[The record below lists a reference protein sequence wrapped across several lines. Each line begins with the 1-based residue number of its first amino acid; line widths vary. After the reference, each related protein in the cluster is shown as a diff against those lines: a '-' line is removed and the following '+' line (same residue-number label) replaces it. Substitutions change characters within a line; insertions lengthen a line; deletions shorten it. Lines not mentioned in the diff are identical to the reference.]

1 MSDNNEG
8 NFDLSGVFHVQDKY
22 LTDMSNSV
30 TYEDINNAPRLA
42 EYVLSLQEKIRE
54 ARNSY
59 QEADTSADAVLT
71 EQEQVLH
78 IVSEEQKRLNEK
90 AFLIEQ
96 AEETERRKALLTES
110 NTLRKAEYTRIIL
123 IFIICVAI
131 HIVLLLIVK
140 FFITPPIDPK
150 INTLF
155 ILLHIFNFSM
165 WSIFALF
172 IYANIQ
178 TRSQINFN
186 KIELPPPNLEATTP
200 STSPSSNNLLRDL
213 GFCYSD
219 NCCGENTT
227 FDENSGECVADG
239 VLTTPSVESFTTY
252 LDEKPSFLIGSTSD
266 GIVIDPKYG
275 TPLPD
280 PTPPP
285 KPFDL
290 KNSTKEEKKQHFKN
304 EYSNMI
310 STMLPSSD
318 ANTQLATT
326 TMPTESIESQI
337 AELQQSGDFDTNN
350 LSKNIKCYFTT
361 MSDSP
366 ELNCSK
372 NRAIYQPSSESE
384 LLPKNGVLDHTI
396 FYEGINSSENLTN
409 TYSQYN

>member
-1 MSDNNEG
+1 
-8 NFDLSGVFHVQDKY
+8 
-22 LTDMSNSV
+22 
-30 TYEDINNAPRLA
+30 
-42 EYVLSLQEKIRE
+42 
-54 ARNSY
+54 
-59 QEADTSADAVLT
+59 
-71 EQEQVLH
+71 
-78 IVSEEQKRLNEK
+78 
-90 AFLIEQ
+90 
-96 AEETERRKALLTES
+96 
-110 NTLRKAEYTRIIL
+110 
-123 IFIICVAI
+123 
-131 HIVLLLIVK
+131 
-140 FFITPPIDPK
+140 
-150 INTLF
+150 
-155 ILLHIFNFSM
+155 M
-165 WSIFALF
+165 WTIFAFF

-239 VLTTPSVESFTTY
+239 VLTTPSVESFITN

-266 GIVIDPKYG
+266 GIVIDPRYG

-290 KNSTKEEKKQHFKN
+290 KTSTTEEKKQHFKN

-310 STMLPSSD
+310 STMLPSND
-318 ANTQLATT
+318 VNTQLATT

-372 NRAIYQPSSESE
+372 NRAIYQPGSESE
-384 LLPKNGVLDHTI
+384 LLPRNGVLDHTI